1 MSYVATRQDI
11 SEAWEKFYLASEE
24 LGNVLK
30 DATCNAAFTQRQTWI
45 MQYLEA
51 QLKADRFKIEK
62 DVNEVLK
69 VEEEE

>member
-30 DATCNAAFTQRQTWI
+30 DATYNTTFTQRQTLT

-51 QLKADRFKIEK
+51 QLKADRYKIED

-69 VEEEE
+69 GEEEE